1 MGMFDTIYFDRKYPC
16 PICGNGIADIQT
28 KEFEN
33 LLNNYSVKDCISHAE
48 DVRITKD
55 ELFCNACSRHTG
67 KYVYVVVVR
76 GILIGITESFN
87 TAKELINDL
96 NLEKLIL
103 WYHDL
108 YKKYIQEQN
117 DKGSYSRFLSE
128 LSEWY
133 GKRLYLK
140 KDDERKGLGFYFLGN
155 LRHLRGALSPVESVE
170 RFLTYRKMIKTLD
183 NLWGA
188 GHEILDI
195 YYPEDIKHGDELW
208 SVDVYQDEINEQCH
222 LNWTWTVISRKQIE
236 TEGERE
242 DHLPEWSIV
251 IDAPFSEDAIKDVIE
266 KWLRERG
273 HSFTIRLIT
282 INEAKG
288 SGLLKEIRNR
298 TDKPVM
304 EETIP
309 FEDVMK
315 QLSEEGIKEK
325 VKFIESRKD
334 RRVFYYEG
342 LHGSLVPDIEN
353 DRLMGKIEGIEKDIV
368 FEGKTVRECEER
380 FREAVSNYLNTIDKE
395 TS

>member
-16 PICGNGIADIQT
+16 PLCEKGIGNIQT

-48 DVRITKD
+48 DIRIIKD

-67 KYVYVVVVR
+67 KYIYIVVVR
-76 GILIGITESFN
+76 GILLGITESLN
-87 TAKELINDL
+87 AAKELITDL

-108 YKKYIQEQN
+108 YKKFENEQN
-117 DKGSYSRFLSE
+117 EKGSYSRFLSD
-128 LSEWY
+128 LSEWF

-140 KDDERKGLGFYFLGN
+140 KDDERTGVRFYFLAN
-155 LRHLRGALSPVESVE
+155 LRHLRGALSPVESIE

-183 NLWGA
+183 NLWDA
-188 GHEILDI
+188 GHEVLDI

-222 LNWTWTVISRKQIE
+222 LNWTWTVISRKQLE
-236 TEGERE
+236 TDGESE

-251 IDAPFSEDAIKDVIE
+251 IDAPFSEDEIKDAIE
-266 KWLRERG
+266 KWLLERG
-273 HSFTIRLIT
+273 YTFTTRLIT

-298 TDKPVM
+298 TDKPGI

-309 FEDVMK
+309 FEDVVR
-315 QLSEEGIKEK
+315 QLSEEDIKEK
-325 VKFIESRKD
+325 VKFIESRKG
-334 RRVFYYEG
+334 RRVFYFEG

-353 DRLMGKIEGIEKDIV
+353 DRLLGKIEGIDKDIV
-368 FEGKTVRECEER
+368 FEGKTVGECEKR
-380 FREAVSNYLNTIDKE
+380 FREVVSNYLNTIEKE
-395 TS
+395 HL